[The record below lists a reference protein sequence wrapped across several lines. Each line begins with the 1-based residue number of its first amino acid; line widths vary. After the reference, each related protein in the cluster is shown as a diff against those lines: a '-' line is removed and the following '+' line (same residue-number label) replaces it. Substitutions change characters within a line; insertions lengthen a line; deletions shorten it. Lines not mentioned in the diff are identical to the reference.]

1 MKMGLLGVSGLTQLE
16 GLVKRSLFFPS
27 LTSEPGAWSPQ
38 GRWSGGE
45 GGYEVGVHEDRQ
57 EP

>member
-16 GLVKRSLFFPS
+16 GLVCPS
-27 LTSEPGAWSPQ
+27 LTSDPGAWSPQ

-45 GGYEVGVHEDRQ
+45 GGYEVGVQEDRQ